1 MTIDYEKET
10 LFKKIKTLKSVLLSQ
25 KLEEVYWREKID
37 DFWIYSRILFK
48 ASLVLESIIEGQE
61 IGFIMKIL
69 SK

>member
-10 LFKKIKTLKSVLLSQ
+10 LFKKIKTLKSVLLCQ

-37 DFWIYSRILFK
+37 DFWIYSRIVYK

-61 IGFIMKIL
+61 IGYIMKIL